1 MASERLVARRSPTM
15 KARTRRGFEQMR
27 LLEALVARLGSART
41 ARAVARELLGG
52 LREVVPGDV
61 GVVWSLEGDTPT
73 REPLAGGVTDP
84 AIEQSLR
91 ELAAEALASGR
102 TRLRDDVPGA
112 IPPSA
117 LAAPLGSPPLALL
130 GLTAH
135 EDSPFDRDDL
145 RLVELATR
153 VAGLALANALRISP
167 VGDDRSASSSL
178 AIALARCETAEDIG
192 RAACHHTAERVRADR
207 LSLWHRLDRHTNELI
222 HVSGADEENVRR
234 VRMTK
239 SLDWPEDLVPD
250 VELVS
255 GLPTTPVPD
264 GVEYTDANRM
274 AIVPIAIDGVSL
286 GDLVV
291 TRVAGPDFQPD
302 EISLLEDI
310 AAQVALALHAQR
322 ATETAEA
329 GLLATIESLVSAL
342 EIQDPATSR
351 HALAIVE
358 LAARVGR
365 RLGLAPAAVRLLE
378 HGAALHDI
386 GKIGVASELLRKP
399 GPLDEEETRAMR
411 CHPEL
416 GARILEPVP
425 RLRAVAPIVR
435 ASHERFDGLGYPDG
449 LEGDSIP
456 LESRIVAVVDAFDA
470 MVSDRPYRGAMSR
483 DAAIGE
489 LRTHAG
495 TQFDPEV
502 VDAFVEELGTMR
514 DV

>member
-1 MASERLVARRSPTM
+1 M
-15 KARTRRGFEQMR
+15 
-27 LLEALVARLGSART
+27 
-41 ARAVARELLGG
+41 
-52 LREVVPGDV
+52 
-61 GVVWSLEGDTPT
+61 
-73 REPLAGGVTDP
+73 
-84 AIEQSLR
+84 
-91 ELAAEALASGR
+91 
-102 TRLRDDVPGA
+102 
-112 IPPSA
+112 
-117 LAAPLGSPPLALL
+117 
-130 GLTAH
+130 
-135 EDSPFDRDDL
+135 
-145 RLVELATR
+145 
-153 VAGLALANALRISP
+153 
-167 VGDDRSASSSL
+167 
-178 AIALARCETAEDIG
+178 
-192 RAACHHTAERVRADR
+192 RADR
-207 LSLWHRLDRHTNELI
+207 LSLWQRLDRQTSELV
-222 HVSGADEENVRR
+222 HVSGADEETVRR
-234 VRMTK
+234 LRMTK
-239 SLDWPEDLVPD
+239 SLDWPEAGVPD
-250 VELVS
+250 VELIS
-255 GLPTTPVPD
+255 GPPTTTVPD
-264 GVEYTDANRM
+264 GVEYTPANRM
-274 AIVPIAIDGVSL
+274 AIVPIAIDEVSL

-291 TRVAGPDFQPD
+291 NRIAGPDFQPD
-302 EISLLEDI
+302 ELSLLEDI

-399 GPLDEEETRAMR
+399 GPLDEQETRAMR

-483 DAAIGE
+483 DAAITE
-489 LRTHAG
+489 LRTNAG
-495 TQFDPEV
+495 TQFDPRV
-502 VDAFVEELGTMR
+502 VDAFVEELGTMA